1 VHLPKACVGA
11 AVDRPAVDVV
21 AEQIGLED
29 EDADVGRGTE
39 VDKLLDLMLEE
50 ALVDERDERQLSTC

>member
-1 VHLPKACVGA
+1 M
-11 AVDRPAVDVV
+11 DVV
-21 AEQIGLED
+21 TEQIGLED

-50 ALVDERDERQLSTC
+50 ALVDERDERQLGTC

>member
-11 AVDRPAVDVV
+11 AVDRPTVDVV

-50 ALVDERDERQLSTC
+50 ALVDERDERQLGTC